1 MKKICVYCGSKPGN
15 DEAFMASASSLG
27 HTMTTKKIDLVYG
40 GASIGLMG
48 QIADSVLAGGGSVTG
63 VIPKALFK
71 HEVVHTGLSELISVN
86 SMHQRKEKMAEL
98 SDGFIALP
106 GGFGTLEELFEAIT
120 WSQLRIHNKPIGLLN
135 VDGYY
140 DQLDQFIEHCVSSGF
155 IKPEHKALYAIHS
168 NPDALIDLMENLI
181 VKP

>member
-15 DEAFMASASSLG
+15 NPAFMASAVSLG
-27 HTMTTKKIDLVYG
+27 RTMTKRNIDLVYG

-48 QIADSVLAGGGSVTG
+48 QIADSVLTGGGAVTG
-63 VIPKALFK
+63 VIPEALFK
-71 HEVVHTGLSELISVN
+71 HEVVHTGLTELISVN
-86 SMHQRKEKMAEL
+86 SMHQRKEKMADL

-120 WSQLRIHNKPIGLLN
+120 WSQLRIHTKPIGLLN
-135 VDGYY
+135 IDGYY
-140 DQLDQFIEHCVSSGF
+140 DQLDQFIGHCVSSGF

-168 NPDALIDLMENLI
+168 DPDTLINLMDNLI

>member
-1 MKKICVYCGSKPGN
+1 MKNLCVYCGSKSGN
-15 DEAFMASASSLG
+15 DPGFMASAVSLG
-27 HTMTTKKIDLVYG
+27 RTMAKRNIDLVYG

-63 VIPKALFK
+63 VIPEALFK
-71 HEVVHTGLSELISVN
+71 QEVVHTGLSELISVG
-86 SMHQRKEKMAEL
+86 SMHQRKQKMAEL

-120 WSQLRIHNKPIGLLN
+120 WSQLRIHTKPIGLLN

-140 DQLDQFIEHCVSSGF
+140 DQLDRFIEHCVSSGF

-168 NPDALIDLMENLI
+168 DPDTLIDLMDNLI

>member
-48 QIADSVLAGGGSVTG
+48 QIADSVLSGGGSVTG

-98 SDGFIALP
+98 FDGFIALS

-168 NPDALIDLMENLI
+168 NPDALIDLMGNLI